1 MPWILWVGPECH
13 HKCLYK
19 IEAKGVIEGG
29 KEEVKTEPR
38 NANSYEELTEARKGF
53 SPRAFRESMALL
65 TS

>member
-1 MPWILWVGPECH
+1 MGPKCH

-19 IEAKGVIEGG
+19 IEAKGVIAGG

-38 NANSYEELTEARKGF
+38 NANSHQNLAEARKGF
-53 SPRAFRESMALL
+53 SPRAFGGSTALL